1 MIVSTSILSVKDNIK
16 EAVDKLNKTNTDYIH
31 LDIMD
36 GMFVENTTW
45 HIDDLIPY
53 LEDNNKPLD
62 VHLMVNDVMNYVNEF
77 SFINPTYITFHYEAV
92 DDINGMIDYI
102 KGLGIKVGLSI
113 KPQTKVEEI
122 IPYLPK
128 LDLVLVMSVNP
139 GLGGQEFILSTV
151 EKINALKDYKINNNL
166 NYIINVDGGINKDTI
181 KLVGNADMVVSGSY
195 ITKNNY
201 DESINTLKLY

>member
-16 EAVDKLNKTNTDYIH
+16 EAVDRLNKTNTDYIH

-77 SFINPTYITFHYEAV
+77 SFINPSYITFHYEAV

>member
-36 GMFVENTTW
+36 GMFVDNTTW

-62 VHLMVNDVMNYVNEF
+62 VHLMVNDVINYVNEF
-77 SFINPTYITFHYEAV
+77 SFINPSYITFHYEAV
-92 DDINGMIDYI
+92 DDVDEMIDYI
-102 KGLGIKVGLSI
+102 KKLGIKVGLSI

-122 IPYLPK
+122 LPYLPK

-151 EKINALKDYKINNNL
+151 EKINALKDYKVNNNL
-166 NYIINVDGGINKDTI
+166 NYIINVDGGINKDTV
-181 KLVGNADMVVSGSY
+181 KLVSNADMVVSGSY
-195 ITKNNY
+195 ITKNDY
-201 DESINTLKLY
+201 QESINNLRG